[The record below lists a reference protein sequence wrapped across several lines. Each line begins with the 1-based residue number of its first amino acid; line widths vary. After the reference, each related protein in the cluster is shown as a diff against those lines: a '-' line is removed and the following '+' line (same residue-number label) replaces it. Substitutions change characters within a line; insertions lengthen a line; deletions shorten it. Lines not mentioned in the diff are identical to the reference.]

1 MLIKTIIKNINK
13 TEKSKKNE
21 TALFI
26 NNIIISSM

>member
-1 MLIKTIIKNINK
+1 MLIKTIIRNINK
-13 TEKSKKNE
+13 QKKVKNE